1 MRFPLALSIPILL
14 SGVLDS
20 QAAPKKAIKAVPK
33 AAAKAVRKAAPK
45 TAAKPAPKKVVA
57 AAPVPTV
64 PTFIQYL
71 SGRDSAT
78 TVPWEFNISSGPRSN
93 QWTTIPV
100 PSNWELQG
108 FSALRYG
115 GEERNRPPVTGSYR
129 HSFSVPANWDGR
141 RVYIVFD
148 GAMTDSEVKING
160 QSAGPIHQ
168 GAFYRFQ
175 YDITDKLKRGESNL
189 LEVAVTD
196 QSANVSIQGAERVAD
211 FWVFGGLF
219 RPVFLK
225 AVPTQFINR
234 VAIDAKANGAFTND
248 VYLGG
253 SGAATSVETTLLNAQ
268 AKPVGAPIVTPVAA
282 GAATARVEGQFP
294 NPALW
299 TAETPN
305 LYTAVVRLKQGNKI
319 LHETRERFGFR
330 TLEVRAGDGF
340 YVNGKRVLLK
350 GANRHSFWPTTGRA
364 LNEANH
370 LADIALMKE
379 MNMNAVRMSHYPPDA
394 RFLDLCDEKGL
405 YVIDELTGWQKAY
418 DTAGGTPLVK
428 EMLER
433 DVNHPSI
440 ILWANGNEG
449 GWNTELDHYYPEID
463 PQKRQVIHPWA
474 KFGPMNTKHYP
485 NYKALTDLLAT
496 GDVILPTEILH
507 GLYDGGHGAGLDD
520 FWEAIRASKTGAGC
534 FLWLLADEG
543 VQVPGTDRI
552 DVKGNAAPDGIV
564 GPFHEKEGSFYTI
577 QEVWSPIHL
586 PRTLPAGFNGTL
598 PLENR
603 YDFTNL
609 SKCKFKWEVRKLSD
623 KVGFTVLSEGTL
635 NGPNLAPA
643 TSGSLVLPLP
653 ATFRSADILAIT
665 PIGYEGRAIRTYTYP
680 LQNAASDVT
689 KMVTMANLVTPTTTA
704 DTTQF
709 VAGQT
714 RLRVNATT
722 GQLVELSVGGQ
733 PFSLSS
739 GPIAGAKWSM
749 DASGWIRLDFTVPAG
764 QPAAQEI
771 GVSLSYPEDQMR
783 SKTWE
788 GMGPYRVWRNRQV
801 GPTVGVWETA
811 FNNTITGFNNPTR
824 GAKGWV
830 YPEYGGY
837 FADVRWARIATTQ
850 GDLTLVVPSEKNFVR
865 IGTPQ
870 QAQANLLRQ
879 TALTFPTGNI
889 AVLRDIPGIGT
900 KTTPATDLGPQ
911 ASLPTVTEAYS
922 DTVYLRVSPQ

>member
-1 MRFPLALSIPILL
+1 M
-14 SGVLDS
+14 
-20 QAAPKKAIKAVPK
+20 
-33 AAAKAVRKAAPK
+33 RKAAI
-45 TAAKPAPKKVVA
+45 KPAPKKVA
-57 AAPVPTV
+57 APAPVPTV
-64 PTFIQYL
+64 PTLIQYL
-71 SGRDSAT
+71 SGRDSAN

-108 FSALRYG
+108 FSELRYG
-115 GEERNRPPVTGSYR
+115 FGDQGKAPVTGSYR
-129 HSFSVPANWDGR
+129 HSFSVPAEWDGR
-141 RVYIVFD
+141 RVFIVFD
-148 GAMTDSEVKING
+148 GAMTDTEVKING

-175 YDITDKLKRGESNL
+175 YDITDKLKRGEPNL

-196 QSANVSIQGAERVAD
+196 QSSNASIQGAERVAD
-211 FWVFGGLF
+211 FWIFGGLF

-225 AVPTQFINR
+225 AVPQQYINR
-234 VAIDAKANGAFTND
+234 VALDAKANGSFRSD

-253 SGAATSVETTLLNAQ
+253 TGPATSVETTLVDA
-268 AKPVGAPIVTPVAA
+268 AGKPVGAPMVTPVAA
-282 GAATARVEGQFP
+282 GATVARVEGQFA

-305 LYTAVVRLKQGNKI
+305 LYTAVYRLKQGNRI
-319 LHETRERFGFR
+319 LHETRERLGFR

-350 GANRHSFWPTTGRA
+350 GVNRHSFWPTTGRA
-364 LNEANH
+364 LNDSNH
-370 LADIALMKE
+370 LGDIALMKE
-379 MNMNAVRMSHYPPDA
+379 MNMNAVRSSHYPPDK

-418 DTAGGTPLVK
+418 DTPGGTPLVK

-433 DVNHPSI
+433 DINHPSI

-463 PQKRQVIHPWA
+463 LQQRQVIHPWA
-474 KFGPMNTKHYP
+474 KYGPMNTKHYP
-485 NYKALTDLLAT
+485 TYKALTDLLAT

-507 GLYDGGHGAGLDD
+507 GLYDGGHGAALEDY
-520 FWEAIRASKTGAGC
+520 WEAIRTSKTGAGC
-534 FLWLLADEG
+534 FLWLLTDEG
-543 VQVPGTDRI
+543 VQIPGTERI

-577 QEVWSPIHL
+577 QEIWSPIRL
-586 PRTLPAGFNGTL
+586 PRTLPAGFTGTL
-598 PLENR
+598 PVENR

-609 SKCKFKWEVRKLSD
+609 SATKFKWELRKLGE
-623 KVGFTVLSEGTL
+623 KAGFTVISEGTV

-643 TSGSLVLPLP
+643 ASGSLALPLP
-653 ATFRSADILAIT
+653 ATFRTADVLAVT
-665 PIGYEGRAIRTYTYP
+665 PIDYEGRAIRTITYP
-680 LQNAASDVT
+680 LQSATTDVT
-689 KMVTMANLVTPTTTA
+689 RMVTMNNPVTPTTTG
-704 DTTQF
+704 DTTEF

-722 GQLVELSVGGQ
+722 GQLNELSVNGQ
-733 PFSLSS
+733 PFALTS

-749 DASGWIRLDFTVPAG
+749 DNSGWIRLDYTVPAG
-764 QPAAQEI
+764 QTAAQEI
-771 GVSLSYPEDQMR
+771 GVSFSYPETQMR

-801 GPTVGVWETA
+801 GPTQGVWETA
-811 FNNTITGFNNPTR
+811 YNNTITGFNNPTR

-837 FADVRWARIATTQ
+837 FADVRWARVATTQ
-850 GDLTLVVPSEKNFVR
+850 GDLTLVVPTEKNFVR

-870 QAQANLLRQ
+870 QASGDLPRR
-879 TALTFPTGNI
+879 TAVTIPAGNI

-900 KTTPATDLGPQ
+900 KTTLASEMGPQ
-911 ASLPTVTEAYS
+911 STTPIVTEAYS
-922 DTVYLRVSPQ
+922 DTVYFRVSPSAAG